1 MSEFG
6 FGFRSLLGKNPKTPR
21 VLILDPEHQET
32 PLWLTQGGWT
42 PKESKKEPREWTP
55 TPKKMATQTITQ
67 SRLTDIPEHT
77 LDEAL
82 QQKGE
87 PSTPAKGKDPKT
99 NNPDEASGNPDT
111 EPDPGDNHGIHL
123 GDGPPDNGSPGGGP
137 PSDGIPEP
145 LWQPA
150 RRITENQHKNI
161 PKLKHKLAKASD
173 FAGWTKALK
182 MCLYEYD
189 LHPDYDYSY
198 WDLIQGEFTRYRP
211 AMFNYGISER
221 LWNKAT
227 NFTML
232 VIRNNCEEGPHQL
245 IRLCDTAAEAY
256 NKLKTQY
263 ENKLVADL
271 GVVLSGITKM
281 EYKDSIPI
289 ETYIN
294 SFEEKWENMVV
305 TAGGTLK
312 ESHREFGNLLLGL
325 GRNEMAKQEFLL
337 STFPTHIMKYGQLVQ
352 NLRTREDYTYA
363 DMIANIKQYAPQLIW
378 KKNEDR
384 QKGEAKSGSKEN
396 PVILRTGQQLTDR
409 FGKPLDMNKSCGYC
423 QNVKKWRGIGH
434 TEQEC
439 KTKQREKEVKNSQV
453 KGVETL
459 DLDDHQE
466 GGVAVGRLFVRMLK
480 IAGQTASQISRKG
493 WYEYDTGAQT
503 HTTNEKK
510 RLINPKTYTNGV
522 QGHDGHITQAE
533 LIGDICLPHNG
544 NQIILRNVL
553 YSPHF
558 SNLISGLRSAKRV
571 SILERAEGKA
581 TLKIEDKTVYQM
593 EVDSNGLW
601 VKPDD
606 LNVTILKVTSNKLQ
620 ELHERYG
627 HLSFPA
633 LKKLPETRDVP
644 PEEFAK
650 AECIPCIKG
659 KSTKPAAKPSDLS
672 TRTQEILERIHCD
685 LLGPMSTEWLGKK
698 YVLTIID
705 DFSRYCIAIPI
716 RAKSDTTEVLKQA
729 IKEIQLATGRKAKT
743 IQADWGG
750 EFKNGAL
757 NAWCKTKG
765 IIQKET
771 IAYHSE
777 TNAIIERL
785 NRTLQDIARTAMIG
799 AELKGLWGD
808 AIKWAAYT
816 KNRIPHENLT
826 GMTPA
831 QVFLLKEV
839 PTRSNLRPF
848 GQRVMVH
855 IYKDQRE
862 GRWAPRAQEAR
873 IIGYT
878 ETHGVYQVITPSGKR
893 LISKDPRPIRESP
906 EITPEPKAIPE
917 KLAPTPKNQLIPNIP
932 IKHPSEGIP
941 KPRRSIRSGRDTRPF
956 NQREKEGLYGTP
968 QISKLRLIV
977 NRVGHDDDHPTE
989 EQANLSPNVKEWEE
1003 AREKERQKLRKYGVY
1018 SLVPNIP
1025 KGHQPVDTK
1034 WVYDVKK
1041 DKDGNLLRRRAR
1053 KVGRGFTQEYGK
1065 TYEDTHSQMARS
1077 ETWRIL
1083 LALAVQQNWHV
1094 RQWDVVAAYLNA
1106 PLTHEV
1112 YVKDGEECWRLHKA
1126 LYGLKQAGHEW
1137 YNTLKSIMTKSGLVQ
1152 SIGDPGVFL
1161 KKGSII
1167 IATHVDDMAA
1177 FSLNK
1182 ETITTT
1188 ESAIE
1193 QHVELEKLGQPTKLL
1208 GMELTWGPNNNEW
1221 VKLTQTNAIGNL
1233 AKEFGITTIIPTKS
1247 LPLNAN
1253 DYAET
1258 QEETNPE
1265 LQKKYQSLVGSL
1277 LYIARHTRPEIS
1289 LHINLLGRR
1298 TSKPTQLHFQTA
1310 IRILR
1315 YLFSSSTDGICL
1327 RRGNQ
1332 EAIGEENTNIQGYAD
1347 ASYGGEKSL
1356 SQSGSLIKLNTQ
1368 VVSWTSRRQ
1377 ETTAQS
1383 ITEAEYIACCET
1395 AKDLRW
1401 IQQLLIELG
1410 VTPTVELYTDNEAAI
1425 KLTKT
1430 QTFHRR
1436 TRHVEHKWHFIRE
1449 MVDRKLIIVKGIK
1462 GKENPADPLTKL
1474 LPMTVL
1480 RSWMKENS
1488 NG

>member
-6 FGFRSLLGKNPKTPR
+6 FGFRNLLGKNPKTPR

-42 PKESKKEPREWTP
+42 PKEKKEPTREWTP
-55 TPKKMATQTITQ
+55 TPKKMATQTVTQ

-87 PSTPAKGKDPKT
+87 PSTPAKGKNPKT
-99 NNPDEASGNPDT
+99 SDPNIASGNPDT
-111 EPDPGDNHGIHL
+111 EPDPGDNHGNDIPL
-123 GDGPPDNGSPGGGP
+123 GSDNGSPPGGFPGGGP
-137 PSDGIPEP
+137 PGGNGYPEGEP

-150 RRITENQHKNI
+150 RRTTENQHKNI

-189 LHPDYDYSY
+189 LHPDYEHSY
-198 WDLIQGEFTRYRP
+198 WDLIQGDFTKYRP
-211 AMFNYGISER
+211 IMFNYGISER

-256 NKLKTQY
+256 NKLKAQY
-263 ENKLVADL
+263 ENKMVADL

-289 ETYIN
+289 ETFIN
-294 SFEEKWENMVV
+294 NFEDKWENMLV

-312 ESHREFGNLLLGL
+312 ESHQEFGKLLLGL
-325 GRNEMAKQEFLL
+325 GRNEMAKKEFLL
-337 STFPTHIMKYGQLVQ
+337 LTFPTHIMKYGQLVQ

-363 DMIANIKQYAPQLIW
+363 DMVANIKQYAPQLVW
-378 KKNEDR
+378 KKNEG
-384 QKGEAKSGSKEN
+384 QKGGNKEN
-396 PVILRTGQQLTDR
+396 PVVLRTQQLTDR

-439 KTKQREKEVKNSQV
+439 KTKQREKEAKGQGNSQV

-466 GGVAVGRLFVRMLK
+466 GGVAVNRLFVRMIK
-480 IAGQTASQISRKG
+480 IAGQSPNQPNRKG

-503 HTTNEKK
+503 HTTNEKE
-510 RLINPKTYTNGV
+510 RLINPKPYTNGV

-533 LIGDICLPHNG
+533 LIGDISLPHKGRN
-544 NQIILRNVL
+544 IILRNVL

-558 SNLISGLRSAKRV
+558 SNLISGLRSSKTCSLTR
-571 SILERAEGKA
+571 SGTQA
-581 TLKIEDKTVYQM
+581 TLMVEDKDVYQM
-593 EVDSNGLW
+593 EADQNGLW

-606 LNVTILKVTSNKLQ
+606 LKEQKEKRIVVLKVNSNKLQ

-627 HLSFPA
+627 HISFLT
-633 LKKLPETRDVP
+633 LKRLPETKDIP
-644 PEEFAK
+644 PEEFTK
-650 AECIPCIKG
+650 AECIACIKG
-659 KSTKPAAKPSDLS
+659 KSTKPMAKSDLAI
-672 TRTQEILERIHCD
+672 RTQEVLERIHCD
-685 LLGPMSTEWLGKK
+685 LIGPMETEWLGKK

-716 RAKSDTTEVLKQA
+716 RAKSDTTEILKQA
-729 IKEIQLATGRKAKT
+729 IKEMELATGGRKVKT

-750 EFKNGAL
+750 EFKNGVL

-771 IAYHSE
+771 MAYHSE

-785 NRTLQDIARTAMIG
+785 NRTLQNIARTAMIG

-816 KNRIPHENLT
+816 KNRIPHESLT
-826 GMTPA
+826 NMTPA
-831 QVFLLKEV
+831 EIFLLKEV
-839 PTRSNLRPF
+839 PTRDNLRPF
-848 GQRVMVH
+848 GQRVMIH

-862 GRWAPRAQEAR
+862 GGRWAPRAQEAR
-873 IIGYT
+873 IVGYT
-878 ETHGVYQVITPSGKR
+878 ETHGVYQVITPTGKR
-893 LISKDPRPIRESP
+893 LISKDPRPIREEKTPEGPVVNQPEQTPEIP
-906 EITPEPKAIPE
+906 EITEKEPETQP
-917 KLAPTPKNQLIPNIP
+917 
-932 IKHPSEGIP
+932 
-941 KPRRSIRSGRDTRPF
+941 PRRSTRSGRDTRPF
-956 NQREKEGLYGTP
+956 DQREKEGLYGN
-968 QISKLRLIV
+968 QQVNKLRLIV

-989 EQANLSPNVKEWEE
+989 QQVLEETNQTLAKEWAE

-1018 SLVPNIP
+1018 SIVPIIP
-1025 KGHQPVDTK
+1025 KGHRPVDTK
-1034 WVYDVKK
+1034 WVYDVKR
-1041 DKDGNLLRRRAR
+1041 DKEGNLLRRRAR

-1065 TYEDTHSQMARS
+1065 NYEDTHSQMARS

-1083 LALAVQQNWHV
+1083 LALAIQYKWHV

-1137 YNTLKSIMTKSGLVQ
+1137 YNTLRNIMNKAGLQQ

-1161 KKGSII
+1161 KREAII

-1177 FSLNK
+1177 FAPDE

-1188 ESAIE
+1188 ESTIE
-1193 QHVELEKLGQPTKLL
+1193 KHVKCKWGSGLL
-1208 GMELTWGPNNNEW
+1208 
-1221 VKLTQTNAIGNL
+1221 
-1233 AKEFGITTIIPTKS
+1233 KS
-1247 LPLNAN
+1247 RLCFL
-1253 DYAET
+1253 
-1258 QEETNPE
+1258 
-1265 LQKKYQSLVGSL
+1265 
-1277 LYIARHTRPEIS
+1277 
-1289 LHINLLGRR
+1289 
-1298 TSKPTQLHFQTA
+1298 TSKKHKQYYKQ
-1310 IRILR
+1310 
-1315 YLFSSSTDGICL
+1315 
-1327 RRGNQ
+1327 RG
-1332 EAIGEENTNIQGYAD
+1332 TTT
-1347 ASYGGEKSL
+1347 
-1356 SQSGSLIKLNTQ
+1356 SG
-1368 VVSWTSRRQ
+1368 
-1377 ETTAQS
+1377 
-1383 ITEAEYIACCET
+1383 
-1395 AKDLRW
+1395 
-1401 IQQLLIELG
+1401 
-1410 VTPTVELYTDNEAAI
+1410 
-1425 KLTKT
+1425 
-1430 QTFHRR
+1430 
-1436 TRHVEHKWHFIRE
+1436 
-1449 MVDRKLIIVKGIK
+1449 
-1462 GKENPADPLTKL
+1462 
-1474 LPMTVL
+1474 
-1480 RSWMKENS
+1480 
-1488 NG
+1488 

>member
-6 FGFRSLLGKNPKTPR
+6 FGFRSLLGKNPKTPK
-21 VLILDPEHQET
+21 VHILDPEHQET

-42 PKESKKEPREWTP
+42 PKEGEKRPKQEWTP
-55 TPKKMATQTITQ
+55 TPKKMATQTIT
-67 SRLTDIPEHT
+67 RLTDVPEHT
-77 LDEAL
+77 LDEVL
-82 QQKGE
+82 QQQGE
-87 PSTPAKGKDPKT
+87 PSTPAKGKNQT
-99 NNPDEASGNPDT
+99 NNPDEVSGNPDT
-111 EPDPGDNHGIHL
+111 EPDPGDNYSIG
-123 GDGPPDNGSPGGGP
+123 GNEPPGGGTPGGGP
-137 PSDGIPEP
+137 PGGPGNEP

-150 RRITENQHKNI
+150 RRTTENQHKNI

-211 AMFNYGISER
+211 AMFNFGISER

-256 NKLKTQY
+256 DKLRTQY
-263 ENKLVADL
+263 ENKMVADL

-294 SFEEKWENMVV
+294 TFEEKWENMIV

-312 ESHREFGNLLLGL
+312 ESHREFRNLLLGL
-325 GRNEMAKQEFLL
+325 GRNEMAKKEFLL
-337 STFPTHIMKYGQLVQ
+337 TTFPTHIMKYGQLVQ

-363 DMIANIKQYAPQLIW
+363 DMVANLKQYAPQLIW
-378 KKNEDR
+378 KKNEDKH
-384 QKGEAKSGSKEN
+384 KGETKSGSKEN

-439 KTKQREKEVKNSQV
+439 KTKQREKEAKGNSQV

-466 GGVAVGRLFVRMLK
+466 GGVAVSRLFIRMLK
-480 IAGQTASQISRKG
+480 IAGQSPNQHNNRTG

-503 HTTNEKK
+503 HTTNEKW
-510 RLINPKTYTNGV
+510 RLTNSRTYINGV
-522 QGHDGHITQAE
+522 QGHDGHVTKAE
-533 LIGDICLPHNG
+533 LIGDINLPHEGKN
-544 NQIILRNVL
+544 IILRNVL
-553 YSPHF
+553 YSPQF
-558 SNLISGLRSAKRV
+558 SNLISGLRSSKRV
-571 SILERAEGKA
+571 SVLEQANGKA
-581 TLKIEDKTVYQM
+581 TLRIEDKTVYNM
-593 EVDSNGLW
+593 EVDPNGLW

-606 LNVTILKVTSNKLQ
+606 LNRVTILKVSSAKLQ

-633 LKKLPETRDVP
+633 LKKLPEAKDIP

-650 AECIPCIKG
+650 AECISCIKG
-659 KSTKPAAKPSDLS
+659 KSTKPAAKTSDLS
-672 TRTQEILERIHCD
+672 TRTQEVLERIHCD
-685 LLGPMSTEWLGKK
+685 LIGPMETEWLGKK

-705 DFSRYCIAIPI
+705 DYSRYCIAIPI
-716 RAKSDTTEVLKQA
+716 RAKSDTTETLKQA
-729 IKEIQLATGRKAKT
+729 IKEMQLATGGRKVKA

-757 NAWCKTKG
+757 NSWCKSKG

-771 IAYHSE
+771 VAYHSE
-777 TNAIIERL
+777 TNAVVERL
-785 NRTLQDIARTAMIG
+785 NRTLQDITRTAMIG

-808 AIKWAAYT
+808 AVKWAAYT

-831 QVFLLKEV
+831 QIFLLKEV

-848 GQRVMVH
+848 GQRVMIH
-855 IYKDQRE
+855 IYKDQRD

-878 ETHGVYQVITPSGKR
+878 ETHGVYQVITPTGKR
-893 LISKDPRPIRESP
+893 LISKNPRPIKELPEEPSP
-906 EITPEPKAIPE
+906 PKEVSPNVPSSEKITPIRE
-917 KLAPTPKNQLIPNIP
+917 TPK
-932 IKHPSEGIP
+932 E
-941 KPRRSIRSGRDTRPF
+941 PRRSTRANRDNRPF
-956 NQREKEGLYGTP
+956 NQRENEGLYGTP
-968 QISKLRLIV
+968 QVSKLRLLV

-989 EQANLSPNVKEWEE
+989 EQADLSPNAKEWEE

-1018 SLVPNIP
+1018 SVVPKIP
-1025 KGHQPVDTK
+1025 NGHRPVDTK
-1034 WVYDVKK
+1034 WVYDVKR
-1041 DKDGNLLRRRAR
+1041 DKEGNLLRRRAR

-1065 TYEDTHSQMARS
+1065 TYEDTYSQMARS
-1077 ETWRIL
+1077 ETWRTL
-1083 LALAVQQNWHV
+1083 LALAIQYNWHV
-1094 RQWDVVAAYLNA
+1094 HQWDVVAAYLNA

-1137 YNTLKSIMTKSGLVQ
+1137 YNTLRDIMTKSGLQQ
-1152 SIGDPGVFL
+1152 SIGDPGVFF

-1177 FSLNK
+1177 FAPEEK
-1182 ETITTT
+1182 VIITT
-1188 ESAIE
+1188 EAAIE
-1193 QHVELEKLGQPTKLL
+1193 QHVELEKLGIPAKLL
-1208 GMELTWGPNNNEW
+1208 GMELTWGSGY
-1221 VKLTQTNAIGNL
+1221 VKLTQQTAIGNL

-1265 LQKKYQSLVGSL
+1265 LHKKYQSLVGSL

-1315 YLFSSSTDGICL
+1315 YLSSSSTDGISL
-1327 RRGNQ
+1327 RKESL
-1332 EAIGEENTNIQGYAD
+1332 EATEDENINIQGYAD

-1383 ITEAEYIACCET
+1383 ITEAEYIACSET

-1401 IQQLLIELG
+1401 VQQLMMELG
-1410 VTPTVELYTDNEAAI
+1410 MTPVVKLYTDNEAAI

-1449 MVDRKLIIVKGIK
+1449 LVDRKLLTVQGIA
-1462 GKENPADPLTKL
+1462 GKENPADILTKL
-1474 LPMTVL
+1474 TPMNTVNQWK
-1480 RSWMKENS
+1480 RKEC
-1488 NG
+1488 GM